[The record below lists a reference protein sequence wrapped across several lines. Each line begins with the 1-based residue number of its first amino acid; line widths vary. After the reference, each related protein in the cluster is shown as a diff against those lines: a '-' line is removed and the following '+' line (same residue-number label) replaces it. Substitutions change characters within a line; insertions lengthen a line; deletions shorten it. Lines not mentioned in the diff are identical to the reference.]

1 MCHGPLS
8 SLQWLCLPTPPSPS
22 WPVLFWGP
30 LTWAPGLVLAF
41 LCLESGPKKGGMWRG
56 KWTRPR
62 VRRLGRSERRP
73 QWNETTTFTVLDLE
87 IITLG
92 LIKGNSE
99 GRTAPSLH

>member
-1 MCHGPLS
+1 MDG
-8 SLQWLCLPTPPSPS
+8 
-22 WPVLFWGP
+22 
-30 LTWAPGLVLAF
+30 
-41 LCLESGPKKGGMWRG
+41 
-56 KWTRPR
+56 PR

-87 IITLG
+87 IISLG